1 MVRQRRSTTLSKGS
15 KEFIMKAQFPDFLPN
30 LVDGVH
36 FRGIGRNVKKGNVFL
51 DVQHFRFMSGSA
63 ITSKQNDIVREL
75 VGQFLQKKIHAHR
88 ITMGHDK
95 EAGCTSQR
103 LHRSIGVSILPDM
116 VAWHTGAHPF
126 FTPTVFGLVDSSE
139 TGLILEHQA
148 DFSTIPMAI
157 VDFFP

>member
-1 MVRQRRSTTLSKGS
+1 MPS
-15 KEFIMKAQFPDFLPN
+15 
-30 LVDGVH
+30 
-36 FRGIGRNVKKGNVFL
+36 
-51 DVQHFRFMSGSA
+51 SA
-63 ITSKQNDIVREL
+63 VATEQNNIVREL

-126 FTPTVFGLVDSSE
+126 FTPAVFGLFDSSE